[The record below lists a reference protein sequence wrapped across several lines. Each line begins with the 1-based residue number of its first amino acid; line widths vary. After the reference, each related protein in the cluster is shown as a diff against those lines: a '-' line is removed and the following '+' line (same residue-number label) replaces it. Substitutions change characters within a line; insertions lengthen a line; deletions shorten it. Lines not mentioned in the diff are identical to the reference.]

1 MTKINLRGKTH
12 FDVDSD
18 QWTPTMML
26 RFIEFQ
32 ESYNYGNP
40 PLSEEQLLSF
50 SYLEDNPKQKKIFS
64 KVYKKFHT
72 FVPHK

>member
-1 MTKINLRGKTH
+1 MTKSTLRGKTH

-26 RFIEFQ
+26 RYIQFQ
-32 ESYNYGNP
+32 ESYNHGNP
-40 PLSEEQLLSF
+40 PLSEEDLLRF
-50 SYLEDNPKQKKIFS
+50 AYLHENEKQKKIFS

-72 FVPHK
+72 FTSHT